1 MKSNMPEN
9 PSEPL
14 PQIHIPGVSD
24 TGTPAERTNVHHVFI
39 LDASGSMKGLQQQT
53 ITGFNEQV
61 QNIRQLEQQFPNQ
74 RNLVTLVVF
83 NGTTDVRFF
92 DTDSIS
98 LQQITE
104 ADYDPDGSTRLYG
117 SVGETLTRLRDTLGD
132 RCSSER
138 VMITIMT
145 DGADNVRDP
154 VWSQTTTAEFIQQV
168 QKQFNWVVTFVGA
181 NIDVASA
188 AQQLNIPISNTVA
201 YTASVAGTRRA
212 FAAVAEGRTGYMMR
226 ARSAAGGQSINTDA
240 IYSADV
246 SRGLDLRDADDNAAD
261 ALAYAVASST
271 GGSPRR
277 LTPEQRTRLT
287 NLVRGVPT
295 PPATPVAP

>member
-1 MKSNMPEN
+1 MPEN

-24 TGTPAERTNVHHVFI
+24 TGTPTERTNVHHVFI
-39 LDASGSMKGLQQQT
+39 LDASGSMKGLRQQT

-132 RCSSER
+132 RCANER

-145 DGADNVRDP
+145 DGADNVHDQ
-154 VWSQTTTAEFIQQV
+154 VWTQTTTAEFIQQV
-168 QKQFNWVVTFVGA
+168 QKQYNWVVTYVGA

-201 YTASVAGTRRA
+201 YTANAAGTRRA
-212 FAAVAEGRTGYMMR
+212 FAAVAEGRTGYML
-226 ARSAAGGQSINTDA
+226 RSHGAGRQRINTDA
-240 IYSADV
+240 IFSADV
-246 SRGLDLRDADDNAAD
+246 SRGLDLRDADDAAA
-261 ALAYAVASST
+261 ALTAAVASGTGRSSRRST
-271 GGSPRR
+271 
-277 LTPEQRTRLT
+277 LEQRNRST
-287 NLVRGVPT
+287 NIVRSDPT
-295 PPATPVAP
+295 PPVTLVAP